1 MKAPLPET
9 ESRRLAEVQTREE
22 LLRFRV
28 AMDMSGDAIYLVDR
42 ETMRFVDVNQTACK
56 RMGYS
61 REELLRLGPQD
72 LLKSSRADIEKLY
85 DEVIAAGAGGVTTE
99 STARTKDGRESMT
112 ELHRCA
118 LRSENGWTIVSIARD
133 ITLRKRAEQALLENE
148 ERFRLTFE
156 LAGSGIANV
165 DLDGRFQRV
174 NRSLC
179 ELLGYSEAELVGRT
193 VKDLSHPEDR
203 DLTDAG
209 RARVRSGELESTG
222 TQKRYLRKDGTT
234 VWVHLTVAL
243 VRDAAGSPQYEIA
256 VFDDETERVNA
267 QAALRH
273 REAELQLLTDNVPAM
288 IMYVDRELK
297 CVFVN
302 RRYAD
307 FFGFTPAEL
316 VGKPLR
322 QIVGGAAYPQ
332 LEPHFV
338 QALGGRPAVYQRNV
352 RLSNGEDRCIEVKV
366 VPRAAVEGE
375 IPGCYSMAIDVTEQ
389 KQAEERIRHIANHD
403 SLTGLPNRMLFNDR
417 LGQTI
422 RFAKRVNGQ
431 FGLLYLDLDKFK
443 PVNDV
448 YGHDAGDQLL
458 KSVGERIR
466 AQLRESDTVA
476 RLGGDEFAVIIPDV
490 KTPEDVALVA
500 RKIIAA
506 LTAPFVVGAQDNA
519 VEVGT
524 SIGIAIYPA
533 DAKDHESLIRK
544 ADLAMYAAKQAGG
557 SGFSFS
563 AA

>member
-1 MKAPLPET
+1 MAGAMLSMGSTTGASMKAPLPEA
-9 ESRRLAEVQTREE
+9 ESRRLAGTQTREE
-22 LLRFRV
+22 LLRFRI

-42 ETMRFVDVNQTACK
+42 ASMRFVDVNQTACK

-72 LLKSSRADIEKLY
+72 LLKSSREDIEKLY

-118 LRSENGWTIVSIARD
+118 LRSGDGWIIVSIARD
-133 ITLRKRAEQALLENE
+133 ITLRKRAEQALL
-148 ERFRLTFE
+148 
-156 LAGSGIANV
+156 
-165 DLDGRFQRV
+165 D
-174 NRSLC
+174 
-179 ELLGYSEAELVGRT
+179 
-193 VKDLSHPEDR
+193 
-203 DLTDAG
+203 
-209 RARVRSGELESTG
+209 
-222 TQKRYLRKDGTT
+222 
-234 VWVHLTVAL
+234 
-243 VRDAAGSPQYEIA
+243 
-256 VFDDETERVNA
+256 A

-273 REAELQLLTDNVPAM
+273 RESELQLLTDNVPAM

-297 CVFVN
+297 CVVVN
-302 RRYAD
+302 RRYAE
-307 FFGFTPAEL
+307 FFGFTPADL

-332 LEPHFV
+332 LEPHFL

-375 IPGCYSMAIDVTEQ
+375 IPGCYSMAIDITEQ
-389 KQAEERIRHIANHD
+389 REAEERIRHMANHD

-417 LGQTI
+417 LAQTI
-422 RFAKRVNGQ
+422 RFAKRVTGQ

-448 YGHDAGDQLL
+448 HGHDAGDQLL

-490 KTPEDVALVA
+490 KSPEDVALVA

-506 LTAPFVVGAQDNA
+506 LTAPFLVGANNNA

-524 SIGIAIYPA
+524 SIGIVVYPG